1 MIFLEYFFKQYLLL
15 MDEGL
20 PSKWNMTYWNS
31 AALFLPVMFLHP
43 QLEKVPFA
51 PLVDVN
57 RKSSGGDFLEEVCFC
72 NHKSSC
78 WNVEVYPGCHR
89 ITKSKERM
97 TTWSSLPWVHRS
109 SPLPESFW
117 EWILIFD
124 EWIVIFSVFVLVLVV
139 VVVVALVGEDTC

>member
-97 TTWSSLPWVHRS
+97 TTWSSLPWV
-109 SPLPESFW
+109 EFEFW
-117 EWILIFD
+117 FLMNELW
-124 EWIVIFSVFVLVLVV
+124 FSLSYFWVFVLVLVVV